1 MEHPLGTAPVPSAQN
16 RLIPDEQMAREHA
29 WAVAA
34 RAGDRAAFG
43 RLVEAYQAP
52 IYNLTYRMLGD
63 PQEAED
69 AAQETFLRA
78 YVNLSSYDPARKFSS
93 WLFSIASHHC
103 IDRLRRQR
111 SGAVSLD
118 SEPGLGETLPDHQPQ
133 PESVV
138 LTHEEE
144 QLVQRLLVRLPTD
157 YRLIVALFYWY
168 NFSCQEI
175 GEVVGLSEG
184 AVKVR
189 LHRGRKMLAQMI
201 QVDEAGAA
209 RAAPPVASPRFQLRP
224 NPRKAGHSH
233 ALSGC

>member
-1 MEHPLGTAPVPSAQN
+1 MEHSLGTPVPSTQSK
-16 RLIPDEQMAREHA
+16 LIPDEQVAREHA

-43 RLVEAYQAP
+43 RLVEAYQSP
-52 IYNLTYRMLGD
+52 IYNLTYRMLGN

-93 WLFSIASHHC
+93 WLFSIASHYC
-103 IDRLRRQR
+103 IDRLRRRR
-111 SGAVSLD
+111 SGAVSLED
-118 SEPGLGETLPDHQPQ
+118 LPGLCETLPDHQPQ
-133 PESVV
+133 PETVA
-138 LTHEEE
+138 LTREEE
-144 QLVQRLLVRLPTD
+144 QLVQRLLVRLPPD
-157 YRLIVALFYWY
+157 YRLIVALFYWHDL
-168 NFSCQEI
+168 SCQEV
-175 GEVVGLSEG
+175 GEVTGLSKG

-201 QVDEAGAA
+201 QVDEAGKT
-209 RAAPPVASPRFQLRP
+209 REAPQPASPRIP
-224 NPRKAGHSH
+224 SHTNPRKAGHSH